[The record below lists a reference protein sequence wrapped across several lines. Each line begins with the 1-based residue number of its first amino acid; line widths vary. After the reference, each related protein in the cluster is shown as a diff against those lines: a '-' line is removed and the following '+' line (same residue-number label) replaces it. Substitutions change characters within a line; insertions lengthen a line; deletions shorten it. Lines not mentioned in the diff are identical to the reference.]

1 MNSVGVLIKKTMKP
15 LSEYPRPQFKRDSY
29 ICLNGTWE
37 YAIRK
42 EETIPESFD
51 GEILVPYSPEVEK
64 SGVNKEVMPDD
75 YLFYR
80 LNYKIPKEFIK
91 DKVILH
97 FGAVDQIAEV
107 FINGQFAIKHIG
119 GFLPFSVDIKPFL
132 KDNKVEIIL
141 RVVDTTNASYH
152 SSGKQS
158 LNPGGIWYKPQS
170 GIYMPVWMES
180 VSNGYI
186 ESLKITPDIDKKL
199 VKISFKSANKSAKLH
214 LNGKIYDVEA
224 DKENVIEI
232 DDMKLWSPENPY
244 LYNFKI
250 TNDVDEVES
259 YFAMRKVSLVK
270 NDKNQLVIALNNKP
284 YFMKGVLD
292 QGYYQ
297 DGLLTPNSDE
307 DYINDIKLIKSLGF
321 NVSRKHIKIESLRWY
336 YHCDR
341 LGLLVWQDFVNGC
354 TKYDFWLN
362 QVPLFV
368 RYKISDHRYNKFFRE
383 NEEGRKEAYQ
393 EFLDTIDLLYNSPS
407 IVLWTIF
414 NEAWGQFDAK
424 EIYEKLKQVDPTRL
438 YDHASGWHDQGS
450 SDVKSMHIYKWK
462 VKVPS
467 KRKIKNRAFVCSE
480 CGAYI
485 LDKRLKEAKKKEGF
499 IYLLFNNKEDFQ
511 KEYERFI
518 KEEIIP
524 AKKNGMSAFIY
535 TQASDVEEEMNG
547 FVSYDRK
554 EIKVDIDVIK
564 KANDSI
570 D

>member
-1 MNSVGVLIKKTMKP
+1 MKNQP

-29 ICLNGTWE
+29 ICLNGYWE

-42 EETIPESFD
+42 NENIPDVFD
-51 GEILVPYSPEVEK
+51 EQILVPYSPEVEK
-64 SGVNKEVMPDD
+64 SGVNKKVMPDD

-80 LNYKIPKEFIK
+80 LNYKIPEDFIK

-97 FGAVDQIAEV
+97 FGAVDQIAEL
-107 FINGQFAIKHIG
+107 FINGQFVIKHIG
-119 GFLPFSVDIKPFL
+119 GYLPFSVDIKPYL
-132 KDNKVEIIL
+132 KNNETEILL
-141 RVVDTTNASYH
+141 RVRDTTNTSFH
-152 SSGKQS
+152 STGKQS
-158 LNPGGIWYKPQS
+158 LNPGGIWYQPQS
-170 GIYMPVWMES
+170 GVYMPVWMES
-180 VSNGYI
+180 VNYGYI
-186 ESLKITPDIDKKL
+186 EEIKITPDIDKQSVIIRL
-199 VKISFKSANKSAKLH
+199 KSENKSAKLK
-214 LNGKIYDVEA
+214 LNDKIYDLKT
-224 DKENVIEI
+224 DSDNVIKI
-232 DDMKLWSPENPY
+232 DGPKLWSPELPY
-244 LYNFKI
+244 LYEFEIYNE
-250 TNDVDEVES
+250 VDRIQS
-259 YFAMRKVSLVK
+259 YFAMRKVSLIK
-270 NDKNQLVIALNNKP
+270 NKDGRLVIALNNQE

-292 QGYYQ
+292 QGYYN
-297 DGLLTPNSDE
+297 DGWLTPNSDD
-307 DYINDIKLIKSLGF
+307 DYINDINLIKALGF

-368 RYKISDHRYNKFFRE
+368 RYKISDHRYKKFFRE

-393 EFLDTIDLLYNSPS
+393 EFLNTIDLLYNSPS

-424 EIYEKLKQVDPTRL
+424 EIYDKLKQIDPTRL
-438 YDHASGWHDQGS
+438 YDHASGWHDQKSG
-450 SDVKSMHIYKWK
+450 DFKSMHIYKWK

-467 KRKIKNRAFVCSE
+467 KRKIGNRAFICSE

-511 KEYERFI
+511 KEYARFI

-535 TQASDVEEEMNG
+535 TQISDVEEEMNG
-547 FVSYDRK
+547 FVTYDRK
-554 EIKVDIDVIK
+554 EIKVDIKAIK
-564 KANDSI
+564 EINDSI
-570 D
+570 

>member
-1 MNSVGVLIKKTMKP
+1 MKQIP
-15 LSEYPRPQFKRDSY
+15 LSEYPRPQLKRDSY
-29 ICLNGTWE
+29 ICLNGYWD
-37 YAIRK
+37 YAFK
-42 EETIPESFD
+42 DNENIPDTYD
-51 GEILVPYSPEVEK
+51 GQILVPFSPEVEK
-64 SGVNKEVMPDD
+64 SGVNKTLLPDQ

-80 LNYKIPKEFIK
+80 LKYTIPKDFIK

-97 FGAVDQIAEV
+97 FGAVDQIAEL
-107 FINGQFAIKHIG
+107 FINDKFVLKHIG
-119 GFLPFSVDIKPFL
+119 GFLPFSIDIKPYL
-132 KDNKVEIIL
+132 KDENVEIIL
-141 RVVDTTNASYH
+141 RVQDTTNASYH
-152 SSGKQS
+152 SSGKQA

-180 VSNGYI
+180 VKEGYI
-186 ESLKITPDIDKKL
+186 EKLKITPDIDNNSVTIRYISSLKEGKL
-199 VKISFKSANKSAKLH
+199 I
-214 LNGKIYDVEA
+214 LNDKAYDVLA
-224 DKENVIEI
+224 NIDNVIKI
-232 DDMKLWSPENPY
+232 DDPILWSPENPH
-244 LYNFKI
+244 LYEFKI
-250 TNDVDEVES
+250 INDVDEISS
-259 YFAMRKVSLVK
+259 YFAMRKISLIK
-270 NDKNQLVIALNNKP
+270 NKKNKLVIALNNQE

-307 DYINDIKLIKSLGF
+307 DYINDIKLIKDLGF

-368 RYKISDHRYNKFFRE
+368 RYKINDHRYKKFFRE

-393 EFLDTIDLLYNSPS
+393 EFLDTIDLLYNSPC

-414 NEAWGQFDAK
+414 NEGWGQFDAK
-424 EIYEKLKQVDPTRL
+424 DIYEKLKLVDPTRL

-462 VKVPS
+462 VKVPNRFKL
-467 KRKIKNRAFVCSE
+467 KRRAYVCSE

-485 LDKRLKEAKKKEGF
+485 LDKRLKDAKKKEGF

-518 KEEIIP
+518 QKEIKP
-524 AKKNGMSAFIY
+524 AKEKGMSAFIY
-535 TQASDVEEEMNG
+535 TQISDVEEEMNG
-547 FVSYDRK
+547 FISYDRK
-554 EIKVDIDVIK
+554 EIKVNKEVIK
-564 KANDSI
+564 NINDSI
-570 D
+570 

>member
-1 MNSVGVLIKKTMKP
+1 MNKP
-15 LSEYPRPQFKRDSY
+15 LSEYPRPQLRRDSY
-29 ICLNGTWE
+29 ICLNGYWE
-37 YAIRK
+37 YAIR
-42 EETIPESFD
+42 TIESIPDVFD
-51 GEILVPYSPEVEK
+51 GQILVPFSPEVEK
-64 SGVNKEVMPDD
+64 SGVNKVITPKD

-80 LNYKIPKEFIK
+80 LKYEIPKEFIK

-97 FGAVDQIAEV
+97 FGAVDQITEL
-107 FINGQFAIKHIG
+107 FINGKFVLKHVG
-119 GFLPFSVDIKPFL
+119 GFLPFSCDIKPYL
-132 KDNKVEIIL
+132 EDNKLEIVL
-141 RVVDTTNASYH
+141 RVQDTTNSSYH
-152 SSGKQS
+152 SSGKQA

-180 VSNGYI
+180 VKEGFI
-186 ESLKITPDIDKKL
+186 EKIKITPDIDKKVVNL
-199 VKISFKSANKSAKLH
+199 RFISSEKTAKLD
-214 LNGKIYDVEA
+214 LNGRILDVKA
-224 DKENVIEI
+224 NFDNIVEI
-232 DDMKLWSPENPY
+232 PDVKLWTPENPY
-244 LYNFKI
+244 LYEFKLS
-250 TNDVDEVES
+250 NSVDEISS
-259 YFAMRKVSLVK
+259 YFAMRKISLVK
-270 NDKNQLVIALNNKP
+270 NEKGMKVIALNNEP

-307 DYINDIKLIKSLGF
+307 DYINDINLIKSLGF

-368 RYKISDHRYNKFFRE
+368 RYKISDKKYKKFFRE
-383 NEEGRKEAYQ
+383 DEEGRKEAYQ
-393 EFLDTIDLLYNSPS
+393 EFLDTIDLLYNSPC

-414 NEAWGQFDAK
+414 NEAWGQFNAK
-424 EIYEKLKQVDPTRL
+424 EIYEKLKVVDPTRL

-467 KRKIKNRAFVCSE
+467 KHKIKNRAYVCSE

-511 KEYERFI
+511 NEYVRFVT
-518 KEEIIP
+518 KEIIP
-524 AKKNGMSAFIY
+524 AKRAGMSAFIY
-535 TQASDVEEEMNG
+535 TQLSDVEEEMNG

-554 EIKVDIDVIK
+554 EIKVDISTIADINNK
-564 KANDSI
+564 I
-570 D
+570 

>member
-1 MNSVGVLIKKTMKP
+1 MKQP

-29 ICLNGTWE
+29 ICLNGYWE

-42 EETIPESFD
+42 EESIPESFD
-51 GEILVPYSPEVEK
+51 GQILVPYSPEVEK
-64 SGVNKEVMPDD
+64 SGVNKQVMPDD

-80 LNYKIPKEFIK
+80 LKTTIPSDFIK

-119 GFLPFSVDIKPFL
+119 GFLPFSLNIKPFL
-132 KDNKVEIIL
+132 KDENLEIVL
-141 RVVDTTNASYH
+141 RVVDTTNTSYH

-158 LNPGGIWYKPQS
+158 LKLEGIWYKAQS

-180 VSNGYI
+180 VKNGYI
-186 ESLKITPDIDKKL
+186 ESLKITPNIDENTIT
-199 VKISFKSANKSAKLH
+199 VRFKSDIKEAKLK
-214 LNGKIYDVEA
+214 LNFKIYDVEA
-224 DKENVIEI
+224 DKDNVIEI
-232 DDMKLWSPENPY
+232 ENPKLWSPESPT
-244 LYNFKI
+244 LYEFTLSNK
-250 TNDVDEVES
+250 VDEVSS
-259 YFAMRKVSLVK
+259 YFAMRKISLVK
-270 NDKNQLVIALNNKP
+270 NKEGKLVIALNNKE

-307 DYINDIKLIKSLGF
+307 DYINDINLIKSLGF

-354 TKYDFWLN
+354 TKYNFWLN

-368 RYKISDHRYNKFFRE
+368 RYKISDKKHKAFFRE
-383 NEEGRKEAYQ
+383 DEEGRKEAYQ
-393 EFLDTIDLLYNSPS
+393 EFLDTIDLLYNSPC

-414 NEAWGQFDAK
+414 NEAWGQFDSK
-424 EIYEKLKQVDPTRL
+424 EIYEKLKTIDPTRL

-450 SDVKSMHIYKWK
+450 GDFKSMHIYKWK
-462 VKVPS
+462 VKVPN
-467 KRKIKNRAFVCSE
+467 KRKIGERAFICSE

-511 KEYERFI
+511 NEYERFV

-524 AKKNGMSAFIY
+524 AKDNGMSAFIY
-535 TQASDVEEEMNG
+535 TQISDVEEEMNG
-547 FVSYDRK
+547 FISYDRQ
-554 EIKVDIDVIK
+554 EIKVDIDRIK
-564 KANDSI
+564 AINDLI
-570 D
+570 

>member
-1 MNSVGVLIKKTMKP
+1 MKQNQIP

-29 ICLNGTWE
+29 ICLNGYWE

-42 EETIPESFD
+42 EEKIPSKFD
-51 GEILVPYSPEVEK
+51 GEILVPFSPEVSK
-64 SGVNKEVMPDD
+64 SGVNKTVLPDD

-80 LNYKIPKEFIK
+80 LNLDLPSEFIK

-107 FINGQFAIKHIG
+107 FVNEQFIMKHIG
-119 GFLPFSVDIKPFL
+119 GFLPFEMDIKPYL
-132 KDNKVEIIL
+132 KEGKGTLVV
-141 RVVDTTNASYH
+141 RVQDTTNASYH
-152 SSGKQS
+152 SSGKQH
-158 LNPGGIWYKPQS
+158 LKPEGIWYKPQS
-170 GIYMPVWMES
+170 GIYMSVWLES
-180 VSNGYI
+180 VKEGYI
-186 ESLKITPDIDKKL
+186 EKLKITPDIDEKVLKL
-199 VKISFKSANKSAKLH
+199 SFKSSNKFAKLK
-214 LNGKIYDVEA
+214 LNNRIYEIEV
-224 DKENVIEI
+224 DKENIIPIENPR
-232 DDMKLWSPENPY
+232 LWSPEDPY
-244 LYNFKI
+244 LYEFVI
-250 TNDVDEVES
+250 SNDVDEVSS
-259 YFAMRKVSLVK
+259 YFAMRKVSLTTNEK
-270 NDKNQLVIALNNKP
+270 GMKVIALNNKP

-292 QGYYQ
+292 QGYYA

-307 DYINDIKLIKSLGF
+307 DYINDINLIKALGF
-321 NVSRKHIKIESLRWY
+321 NVSRKHIKIESMRWY

-368 RYKISDHRYNKFFRE
+368 RYKINDHRYKKFFRE

-393 EFLDTIDLLYNSPS
+393 EFLDTIDLLYNSPC
-407 IVLWTIF
+407 IVYWTIF

-424 EIYEKLKQVDPTRL
+424 EMYEKLKVVDPTRI

-467 KRKIKNRAFVCSE
+467 KHKLKGRAFVCSE

-511 KEYERFI
+511 KEYIRFI
-518 KEEIIP
+518 NEEIKP
-524 AKKNGMSAFIY
+524 AKENGMSGFIY
-535 TQASDVEEEMNG
+535 TQLSDVEEEMNG
-547 FVSYDRK
+547 FITYDRK
-554 EIKVDIDVIK
+554 EIKVDIPVIK
-564 KANDSI
+564 EINESF
-570 D
+570 

>member
-1 MNSVGVLIKKTMKP
+1 MKQP

-29 ICLNGTWE
+29 VCLNGYWE

-42 EETIPESFD
+42 EEAIPESFD
-51 GEILVPYSPEVEK
+51 GQILVPYSPEVEK
-64 SGVNKEVMPDD
+64 SGVNKTIMPDD

-80 LNYKIPKEFIK
+80 LKTTIPTSFIK

-107 FINGQFAIKHIG
+107 FINGQFAIKHVG
-119 GFLPFSVDIKPFL
+119 GFLPFCADIKPFL
-132 KDNKVEIIL
+132 KDENLEIIL
-141 RVVDTTNASYH
+141 RVQDTTNTSYH

-158 LNPGGIWYKPQS
+158 LKPEGIWYKAQS

-180 VSNGYI
+180 VKEGYI
-186 ESLKITPDIDKKL
+186 EKLKITPDIDKNIVIL
-199 VKISFKSANKSAKLH
+199 RFDSSNKSAKVK
-214 LNGKIYDVEA
+214 LNGKIYDVLA
-224 DKENVIEI
+224 GQDNIIEI
-232 DDMKLWSPENPY
+232 ENPKLWSPESPY
-244 LYNFKI
+244 LYEFKI
-250 TNDVDEVES
+250 FNDVDEVDS
-259 YFAMRKVSLVK
+259 YFAMRKISLIK
-270 NDKNQLVIALNNKP
+270 NKDGMLVIALNNKE

-307 DYINDIKLIKSLGF
+307 DYINDINLIKSLGF
-321 NVSRKHIKIESLRWY
+321 NVSRKHIKIESMRWY
-336 YHCDR
+336 YYCDR

-354 TKYDFWLN
+354 TKYNFWLN

-368 RYKISDHRYNKFFRE
+368 RYKISDKKHKQFFRE
-383 NEEGRKEAYQ
+383 DEEGRKEAYQ
-393 EFLDTIDLLYNSPS
+393 EFLDTIDLLYNSPC

-414 NEAWGQFDAK
+414 NEAWGQFDSK
-424 EIYEKLKQVDPTRL
+424 EIYENLKVIDPTRL

-450 SDVKSMHIYKWK
+450 GDFKSMHIYKWK

-467 KRKIKNRAFVCSE
+467 KRKIGNRAFICSE

-524 AKKNGMSAFIY
+524 AKKDGMSAFIY
-535 TQASDVEEEMNG
+535 TQISDVEEEMNG
-547 FVSYDRK
+547 FISYDRK
-554 EIKVDIDVIK
+554 EIKVDITKIK
-564 KANDSI
+564 EINDTI
-570 D
+570 

>member
-1 MNSVGVLIKKTMKP
+1 MSQTP

-42 EETIPESFD
+42 EEIIPDSFD

-64 SGVNKEVMPDD
+64 SGVNKVVMPDD
-75 YLFYR
+75 YLFHR
-80 LNYKIPKEFIK
+80 LHYEIPKEFIK

-132 KDNKVEIIL
+132 KDNNVEIIL

-214 LNGKIYDVEA
+214 LNGEIYDVEA
-224 DKENVIEI
+224 DKENIIEI
-232 DDMKLWSPENPY
+232 DDMRLWSPENPY

-250 TNDVDEVES
+250 SNEVDEVES
-259 YFAMRKVSLVK
+259 YFAMRKVSLIK
-270 NDKNQLVIALNNKP
+270 NDKNQLVIALNNQP

-368 RYKISDHRYNKFFRE
+368 RYKISDHRYKKFFRE

-393 EFLDTIDLLYNSPS
+393 EFLDTIDLLYNSPC

-438 YDHASGWHDQGS
+438 YDHASGWHDQGF

-462 VKVPS
+462 VKVPF

-554 EIKVDIDVIK
+554 EIKVDINVIK

>member
-1 MNSVGVLIKKTMKP
+1 MNKQP

-29 ICLNGTWE
+29 ICLNGYWE

-42 EETIPESFD
+42 EEAIPDVFD
-51 GEILVPYSPEVEK
+51 GQILVPFSPEVAK
-64 SGVNKEVMPDD
+64 SGVNKVVMPDD

-80 LNYKIPKEFIK
+80 LYYEIPKDFIK

-119 GFLPFSVDIKPFL
+119 GFLPFSVDIKPYL
-132 KDNKVEIIL
+132 KGNKAEIIL
-141 RVVDTTNASYH
+141 RVQDTTNSSYH
-152 SSGKQS
+152 SSGKQA
-158 LNPGGIWYKPQS
+158 LKPGGIWYKPQS

-180 VSNGYI
+180 VKTGYI
-186 ESLKITPDIDKKL
+186 ESIKITPDIDEKVL
-199 VKISFKSANKSAKLH
+199 KISFKSENKSAKLE
-214 LNGKIYDVEA
+214 LNNQIYDLVAE
-224 DKENVIEI
+224 KENIIPVS
-232 DDMKLWSPENPY
+232 DMHLWSPEDPY

-250 TNDVDEVES
+250 YNAVDEVES
-259 YFAMRKVSLVK
+259 YFAMRKISLIK
-270 NDKNQLVIALNNKP
+270 NEKGMKVIALNNKP

-292 QGYYQ
+292 QGYFE

-307 DYINDIKLIKSLGF
+307 DYINDINLIKLLGF

-368 RYKISDHRYNKFFRE
+368 RYKINDHRYKAFFRD
-383 NEEGRKEAYQ
+383 NEEGRKETYQ
-393 EFLDTIDLLYNSPS
+393 EFLATIDLLYNSPS

-424 EIYEKLKQVDPTRL
+424 KIYEQLKQVDSTRL
-438 YDHASGWHDQGS
+438 FDHASGWHDQRSG
-450 SDVKSMHIYKWK
+450 DFKSMHIYKWK
-462 VKVPS
+462 IKVPS
-467 KRKIKNRAFVCSE
+467 KRKIGDRAFIVSE

-511 KEYERFI
+511 KEYIRFI
-518 KEEIIP
+518 NEEIKP
-524 AKKNGMSAFIY
+524 NVTKGLSAFIY
-535 TQASDVEEEMNG
+535 TQISDVEEEMNG
-547 FVSYDRK
+547 FVTYDRK
-554 EIKVDIDVIK
+554 EIKVDIPVIK
-564 KANDSI
+564 QINDEI
-570 D
+570 A

>member
-1 MNSVGVLIKKTMKP
+1 MSQQQIP
-15 LSEYPRPQFKRDSY
+15 LSEYPRPQLKRDSY
-29 ICLNGTWE
+29 ICLNGYWD
-37 YAIRK
+37 YAIRGI
-42 EETIPESFD
+42 EAIPDEYD
-51 GEILVPYSPEVEK
+51 GKILVPYSPETEK
-64 SGVNKEVMPDD
+64 SGVNKIVTPND

-80 LNYKIPKEFIK
+80 LNYKLPKDFIK
-91 DKVILH
+91 DIVILH

-107 FINGQFAIKHIG
+107 FINGKFALKHVG
-119 GFLPFSVDIKPFL
+119 GFLPFSLDVKPYMNDENL
-132 KDNKVEIIL
+132 EIVL
-141 RVVDTTNASYH
+141 RVQDTTDSSYH
-152 SSGKQS
+152 SSGKQK
-158 LNPGGIWYKPQS
+158 LKPEGIWYKPQS
-170 GIYMPVWMES
+170 GIYMPVWIES
-180 VSNGYI
+180 VRVGFI
-186 ESLKITPDIDKKL
+186 ERLRITPNIDAKTL
-199 VKISFKSANKSAKLH
+199 QISFQSTKKSAKLE
-214 LNGKIYDVEA
+214 LNGSVYDIFA
-224 DKENVIEI
+224 NQDSIIPIENPIF
-232 DDMKLWSPENPY
+232 WSPETPY

-250 TNDVDEVES
+250 YNDVDEVES
-259 YFAMRKVSLVK
+259 YFAMRKISLIK
-270 NDKNQLVIALNNKP
+270 DEQNRFVIALNNQP

-297 DGLLTPNSDE
+297 DGLLTPNSDQ
-307 DYINDIKLIKSLGF
+307 DYINDINLIKSLGF

-368 RYKISDHRYNKFFRE
+368 RYKINDHQYKKFFRD
-383 NEEGRKEAYQ
+383 NEEGRKETYQ
-393 EFLDTIDLLYNSPS
+393 EFLDTVELLYNSPC

-424 EIYEKLKQVDPTRL
+424 EIYEKLKAVDPTRL

-467 KRKIKNRAFVCSE
+467 KRKIKDRAFVCSE

-511 KEYERFI
+511 KEYVRFI
-518 KEEIIP
+518 TKEIIP
-524 AKKNGMSAFIY
+524 AKRAGMSAFIY
-535 TQASDVEEEMNG
+535 TQLSDVEEEMNG
-547 FVSYDRK
+547 FVTYDRK
-554 EIKVDIDVIK
+554 EIKVDIDKIK
-564 KANDSI
+564 EINEAI
-570 D
+570 

>member
-1 MNSVGVLIKKTMKP
+1 MKQP

-29 ICLNGTWE
+29 ICLNGYWE

-42 EETIPESFD
+42 EENIPDSFD
-51 GEILVPYSPEVEK
+51 GQILVPYSPEVEK
-64 SGVNKEVMPDD
+64 SGVNKTVMPDD

-80 LNYKIPKEFIK
+80 LKTTIPSDFIK

-132 KDNKVEIIL
+132 KDENVEIVL
-141 RVVDTTNASYH
+141 RVVDTTNTSYH

-158 LNPGGIWYKPQS
+158 LKPEGIWYKAQS

-180 VSNGYI
+180 VKNGYI
-186 ESLKITPDIDKKL
+186 ESLKITPNIDENTIT
-199 VKISFKSANKSAKLH
+199 VRFKSEIKKAKLQ
-214 LNGKIYDVEA
+214 LNYKVYDVEA
-224 DKENVIEI
+224 DKDNVIEI
-232 DDMKLWSPENPY
+232 EDPKLWSPESPT
-244 LYNFKI
+244 LYEFTISN
-250 TNDVDEVES
+250 TVDEVSS
-259 YFAMRKVSLVK
+259 YFAMRKISLVK
-270 NDKNQLVIALNNKP
+270 NKEGKLVIALNNQE

-307 DYINDIKLIKSLGF
+307 DYINDINLIKSLGF

-354 TKYDFWLN
+354 TKYNFWLN

-368 RYKISDHRYNKFFRE
+368 KYKISDKRHKTFFRE

-393 EFLDTIDLLYNSPS
+393 EFLDTIDLLYNSPC

-414 NEAWGQFDAK
+414 NEAWGQFDSK
-424 EIYEKLKQVDPTRL
+424 EIYEKLKVIDPTRL

-450 SDVKSMHIYKWK
+450 GDFKSMHIYKWK

-467 KRKIKNRAFVCSE
+467 KRKIGERAFICSE

-524 AKKNGMSAFIY
+524 AKKDGMSAFIY
-535 TQASDVEEEMNG
+535 TQISDVEEEMNG
-547 FVSYDRK
+547 FISYDRK
-554 EIKVDIDVIK
+554 EIKVDIDKIK
-564 KANDSI
+564 SI
-570 D
+570 NEAI

>member
-1 MNSVGVLIKKTMKP
+1 MKQVP
-15 LSEYPRPQFKRDSY
+15 LSEYPRPQLKRDSY
-29 ICLNGTWE
+29 LCLNGLWE

-42 EETIPESFD
+42 DDAIPEVFD
-51 GEILVPYSPEVEK
+51 GTILVPYSPEVEK
-64 SGVNKEVMPDD
+64 SGVNKVVMPDD

-80 LNYKIPKEFIK
+80 LNYEIPQGFIK

-97 FGAVDQIAEV
+97 FCAIDQIAEV
-107 FINGQFAIKHIG
+107 FINGQFVAKHIG
-119 GFLPFSVDIKPFL
+119 GFLPFSVDIKPYI
-132 KDNKVEIIL
+132 KNQEVEIVL
-141 RVVDTTNASYH
+141 RVKDTTNTSFH

-158 LNPGGIWYKPQS
+158 LKPGGIWYKPQS

-186 ESLKITPDIDKKL
+186 EKLKITPDIDSKT
-199 VKISFKSANKSAKLH
+199 VIIAFKSEEKSAKLE
-214 LNGKIYDVEA
+214 LNGKIYEVEA
-224 DKENVIEI
+224 NKDNVISVDEL
-232 DDMKLWSPENPY
+232 KLWSPENPY
-244 LYNFKI
+244 LYEFKI
-250 TNDVDEVES
+250 FNKYDEVNS
-259 YFAMRKVSLVK
+259 YFAMRKVSLIK
-270 NDKNQLVIALNNKP
+270 NKDGMPVIALNNQE

-307 DYINDIKLIKSLGF
+307 DYINDINLIKSLGF

-341 LGLLVWQDFVNGC
+341 LGLLVWQDFVNSC

-368 RYKISDHRYNKFFRE
+368 RYKINDHKYKKFFRE
-383 NEEGRKEAYQ
+383 NEEGRKETYQ

-424 EIYEKLKQVDPTRL
+424 EIYEKLKEIDKTRL
-438 YDHASGWHDQGS
+438 FDHASGWHDQGS
-450 SDVKSMHIYKWK
+450 GDFKSMHIYKWK

-467 KRKIKNRAFVCSE
+467 KRKLKGRAFICSE

-511 KEYERFI
+511 KEYDRFI

-524 AKKNGMSAFIY
+524 SKNKGMSAFIY
-535 TQASDVEEEMNG
+535 TQISDVEEEMNG
-547 FVSYDRK
+547 FISYDRK
-554 EIKVDIDVIK
+554 EIKVDIDKIK
-564 KANDSI
+564 AINEAI
-570 D
+570 

>member
-1 MNSVGVLIKKTMKP
+1 MKLEKIP
-15 LSEYPRPQFKRDSY
+15 LSEYPRPQLQRESY
-29 ICLNGTWE
+29 ICLNGLWD

-42 EETIPESFD
+42 VDALPESFD
-51 GEILVPYSPEVEK
+51 GQILVPYSPEVEK
-64 SGVNKEVMPDD
+64 SGVNKLVMPDD
-75 YLFYR
+75 FIFYR
-80 LNYKIPKEFIK
+80 LKYQIPSDFIK
-91 DKVILH
+91 DKIILH
-97 FGAVDQIAEV
+97 FGAVDQIADV
-107 FINGQFAIKHIG
+107 FINRQFATNHVG
-119 GFLPFSVDIKPFL
+119 GFLPFSLDIKPFL
-132 KDNKVEIIL
+132 NGENDVEIL
-141 RVVDTTNASYH
+141 VRVVDTTNASIH

-158 LNPGGIWYKPQS
+158 LKPGGIWYKQQS
-170 GIYMPVWMES
+170 GIYMPVWLES
-180 VSNGYI
+180 VTEGYI
-186 ESLKITPDIDKKL
+186 EKLKITPNIDEKTVSICFNSTLKL
-199 VKISFKSANKSAKLH
+199 ANLE
-214 LNGKIYDVEA
+214 LEGKIYQIESNQ
-224 DKENVIEI
+224 ENVIPI
-232 DDMKLWSPENPY
+232 DDPKLWSPENPY
-244 LYNFKI
+244 LYEFKI
-250 TNDVDEVES
+250 SNDVDIIGS
-259 YFAMRKVSLVK
+259 YFAMRKISLIK
-270 NDKNQLVIALNNKP
+270 NDKGQLVIALNNKE

-307 DYINDIKLIKSLGF
+307 DYINDIQLVKNLGF

-368 RYKISDHRYNKFFRE
+368 RYKINDHHYKKFFRE
-383 NEEGRKEAYQ
+383 SEEGRKEAYQ
-393 EFLDTIDLLYNSPS
+393 EFVDTIDLLYNSPC

-424 EIYEKLKQVDPTRL
+424 EIYEKLKQIDPTRL

-467 KRKIKNRAFVCSE
+467 KRKINNRAFVCSE

-511 KEYERFI
+511 KEYIRFI
-518 KEEIIP
+518 KEEIKP
-524 AKKNGMSAFIY
+524 AKEKGMSAFIY
-535 TQASDVEEEMNG
+535 TQLSDVEEEMNG

-554 EIKVDIDVIK
+554 EIKVDIDTIK
-564 KANDSI
+564 QANDI
-570 D
+570 I

>member
-1 MNSVGVLIKKTMKP
+1 MNNQP

-29 ICLNGTWE
+29 ICLNGYWE
-37 YAIRK
+37 YAIR
-42 EETIPESFD
+42 TIESIPDVFD
-51 GEILVPYSPEVEK
+51 GQILVPYSPETEK
-64 SGVNKEVMPDD
+64 SGVNKTVTPKD

-80 LNYKIPKEFIK
+80 LRYEIPQDFIK

-97 FGAVDQIAEV
+97 FGAVDQIAEL
-107 FINGQFAIKHIG
+107 FINGKFVMKHVG
-119 GFLPFSVDIKPFL
+119 GFLPFSCDIKPFL
-132 KDNKVEIIL
+132 EDNKLEIIL
-141 RVVDTTNASYH
+141 RIQDTTNSSYH

-158 LNPGGIWYKPQS
+158 LNPVGIWYKPQS

-180 VSNGYI
+180 VKLGYI
-186 ESLKITPDIDKKL
+186 EKIKITPDIDKNL
-199 VKISFKSANKSAKLH
+199 VKLQFISDEKTAKVE
-214 LNGKIYDVEA
+214 LNGKIYDVKANE
-224 DKENVIEI
+224 ENIINIMWV
-232 DDMKLWSPENPY
+232 KLWTPENPY
-244 LYNFKI
+244 LYHFKI
-250 TNDVDEVES
+250 YNSVDKVES
-259 YFAMRKVSLVK
+259 YFAMRKVSLIK
-270 NDKNQLVIALNNKP
+270 NKKGQFVIALNNEE

-297 DGLLTPNSDE
+297 DGLLTPNTDE
-307 DYINDIKLIKSLGF
+307 DYINDINLIKSLGF

-368 RYKISDHRYNKFFRE
+368 RYKISDKKYKKFFRE
-383 NEEGRKEAYQ
+383 NEEGRKETYQ
-393 EFLDTIDLLYNSPS
+393 EFLDTIDLLYNSPC

-424 EIYEKLKQVDPTRL
+424 EIYEKLKAIDNTRL

-467 KRKIKNRAFVCSE
+467 KHKIKNRAFVCSE

-485 LDKRLKEAKKKEGF
+485 LDKRLKETKKKEGF

-511 KEYERFI
+511 KEYVRFI
-518 KEEIIP
+518 TQEIIP
-524 AKKNGMSAFIY
+524 AKRAGMSAFIY
-535 TQASDVEEEMNG
+535 TQLSDVEEEMNG
-547 FVSYDRK
+547 FVTYDRK
-554 EIKVDIDVIK
+554 EIKVDVDKIK
-564 KANDSI
+564 EINDKI
-570 D
+570 

>member
-1 MNSVGVLIKKTMKP
+1 MNQSQP

-29 ICLNGTWE
+29 ICLNGYWE

-42 EETIPESFD
+42 EEKIPAKFD
-51 GEILVPYSPEVEK
+51 GQILVPFSPEVSK
-64 SGVNKEVMPDD
+64 SEANKVVLPDD

-80 LNYKIPKEFIK
+80 LNLDLPSDFIK
-91 DKVILH
+91 DRVILH

-107 FINGQFAIKHIG
+107 FINDQFVMKHVG
-119 GFLPFSVDIKPFL
+119 GFLPFEMDIKPFL
-132 KDNKVEIIL
+132 KDGKGTLVV

-152 SSGKQS
+152 SSGKQH
-158 LNPGGIWYKPQS
+158 LKPEGIWYKPQS
-170 GIYMPVWMES
+170 GIYMPVWLES
-180 VSNGYI
+180 VNDGCI
-186 ESLKITPDIDKKL
+186 EKLKITPDIDEKVVKL
-199 VKISFKSANKSAKLH
+199 SFKSANKSAKLK
-214 LNGKIYDVEA
+214 LNNRIYEIEA
-224 DKENVIEI
+224 DKENIIPVENPI
-232 DDMKLWSPENPY
+232 LWSPENPY
-244 LYNFKI
+244 LYEFVIFNEA
-250 TNDVDEVES
+250 DEVSS
-259 YFAMRKVSLVK
+259 YFAMRKVSLMTNEK
-270 NDKNQLVIALNNKP
+270 DMKVIALNNEP

-292 QGYYQ
+292 QGYYA
-297 DGLLTPNSDE
+297 DALLTPNSDE
-307 DYINDIKLIKSLGF
+307 DYINDINLIKSLGF
-321 NVSRKHIKIESLRWY
+321 NVSRKHIKIESMRWY

-368 RYKISDHRYNKFFRE
+368 RYKINDHRYKKFFRE

-393 EFLDTIDLLYNSPS
+393 EFLDTIDLLYNSPC
-407 IVLWTIF
+407 IVYWTIF

-424 EIYEKLKQVDPTRL
+424 EIYEKLKVVDPTRI

-467 KRKIKNRAFVCSE
+467 KHKLKGRAYVCSE

-511 KEYERFI
+511 KEYIRFI
-518 KEEIIP
+518 NEEIIP
-524 AKKNGMSAFIY
+524 CKKKGMSGFIY
-535 TQASDVEEEMNG
+535 TQLSDVEEEMNG

-554 EIKVDIDVIK
+554 EIKVDIPVIK
-564 KANDSI
+564 DINDSI
-570 D
+570 

>member
-1 MNSVGVLIKKTMKP
+1 MSQIP
-15 LSEYPRPQFKRDSY
+15 LSEYPRPQLKRESY
-29 ICLNGTWE
+29 ICLNGLWD
-37 YAIRK
+37 YAIRGI
-42 EETIPESFD
+42 ESIPDVFD
-51 GEILVPYSPEVEK
+51 GKILVPYSPEVEK
-64 SGVNKEVMPDD
+64 SGVNKVVKPND

-80 LNYKIPKEFIK
+80 LDYKMPTDFIK

-107 FINGQFAIKHIG
+107 FINGKFALKHIG
-119 GFLPFSVDIKPFL
+119 GFLPFELDIKPFL
-132 KDNKVEIIL
+132 TDNKVQIVL
-141 RVVDTTNASYH
+141 RVQDTTNSSYH

-180 VSNGYI
+180 VSTGYI
-186 ESLKITPDIDKKL
+186 EKIQITPNIDNKTVNIVFKTSKK
-199 VKISFKSANKSAKLH
+199 AAKLA
-214 LNGKIYDVEA
+214 LNGKIYDIEA
-224 DKENVIEI
+224 DQDNIIEI
-232 DDMKLWSPENPY
+232 DDLKLWSPENPY
-244 LYNFKI
+244 LYEFKI
-250 TNDVDEVES
+250 YNDVDEINS
-259 YFAMRKVSLVK
+259 YFAMRKISLVK
-270 NDKNQLVIALNNKP
+270 KGKRLVIALNNQE

-307 DYINDIKLIKSLGF
+307 DYINDIKLIKNLGF

-368 RYKISDHRYNKFFRE
+368 RYKISDHRYKKFFRE

-393 EFLDTIDLLYNSPS
+393 EFLDTIDLLYNSPC

-424 EIYEKLKQVDPTRL
+424 EMYEKLKQIDPTRL

-462 VKVPS
+462 IKVPN
-467 KRKIKNRAFVCSE
+467 RRATKNRAYVCSE

-511 KEYERFI
+511 KEYTRFI

-524 AKKNGMSAFIY
+524 AKNKGMSAFIY
-535 TQASDVEEEMNG
+535 TQLSDVEEEMNG
-547 FVSYDRK
+547 FITYDRK
-554 EIKVDIDVIK
+554 EIKVDVETIK
-564 KANDSI
+564 QINDAI
-570 D
+570 

>member
-1 MNSVGVLIKKTMKP
+1 MNKP

-29 ICLNGTWE
+29 ICLNGYWE

-51 GEILVPYSPEVEK
+51 GQILVPYSPEVEK
-64 SGVNKEVMPDD
+64 SGVNKTVMPDD
-75 YLFYR
+75 YLFYK
-80 LNYKIPKEFIK
+80 LKTTIPSDFIK
-91 DKVILH
+91 DKVVLH

-107 FINGQFAIKHIG
+107 FINGEFAVKHIG
-119 GFLPFSVDIKPFL
+119 GFLPFSVDIRPYL
-132 KDNKVEIIL
+132 KDENLEIIL
-141 RVVDTTNASYH
+141 RVADTTNSSYH

-186 ESLKITPDIDKKL
+186 ESLKITPNIDENTVVL
-199 VKISFKSANKSAKLH
+199 LFKSEKSSAKVQ

-224 DKENVIEI
+224 NKDNVIQI
-232 DDMKLWSPENPY
+232 DNSRLWSPEDPY
-244 LYNFKI
+244 LYEFKI
-250 TNDVDEVES
+250 FNGVDEVES
-259 YFAMRKVSLVK
+259 YFAMRKISLVK
-270 NDKNQLVIALNNKP
+270 NKDNMLVIALNNKE

-354 TKYDFWLN
+354 TKYNFWLN

-368 RYKISDHRYNKFFRE
+368 RYRISDTKHKKFFRE

-414 NEAWGQFDAK
+414 NEAWGQFDSK
-424 EIYEKLKQVDPTRL
+424 EIYEKLKQIDPTRL

-450 SDVKSMHIYKWK
+450 GNFKSMHIYKWK
-462 VKVPS
+462 VKVPN
-467 KRKIKNRAFVCSE
+467 KRKIGNRAFIVSE

-485 LDKRLKEAKKKEGF
+485 LDKRLKDAKKKAGF

-511 KEYERFI
+511 KEYIRFI
-518 KEEIIP
+518 NEEIKP
-524 AKKNGMSAFIY
+524 SKENGMSAFIY
-535 TQASDVEEEMNG
+535 TQISDVEEEMNG
-547 FVSYDRK
+547 FVTYDRK
-554 EIKVDIDVIK
+554 EIKVDIDKIK
-564 KANDSI
+564 EINDSI
-570 D
+570 

>member
-1 MNSVGVLIKKTMKP
+1 MSNQP

-29 ICLNGTWE
+29 ICLNGYWE
-37 YAIRK
+37 YAIRNT
-42 EETIPESFD
+42 ETIPDVFD
-51 GEILVPYSPEVEK
+51 GQILVPYSPETEK
-64 SGVNKEVMPDD
+64 SGVNKTITPND

-80 LNYKIPKEFIK
+80 LRYEIPQDFIK

-97 FGAVDQIAEV
+97 FGAVDQIAEL
-107 FINGQFAIKHIG
+107 FINGNFVMKHVG
-119 GFLPFSVDIKPFL
+119 GFLPFSCDIKPYL
-132 KDNKVEIIL
+132 EDNKLEIIL
-141 RVVDTTNASYH
+141 RVQDTTNSSYH

-180 VSNGYI
+180 VKFGYI
-186 ESLKITPDIDKKL
+186 EKIKITPDIDKNIVKL
-199 VKISFKSANKSAKLH
+199 QFISDEKTAKVE
-214 LNGKIYDVEA
+214 LNGEIYDVKANE
-224 DKENVIEI
+224 ENIINIMWVN
-232 DDMKLWSPENPY
+232 LWTPENPY

-250 TNDVDEVES
+250 YNNVDKVES
-259 YFAMRKVSLVK
+259 YFAMRKISLIK
-270 NDKNQLVIALNNKP
+270 NKKGQFVIALNNQE

-307 DYINDIKLIKSLGF
+307 DYINDINLIKSLGF

-336 YHCDR
+336 YHCDH

-368 RYKISDHRYNKFFRE
+368 RYKISDKKYKKFFRE
-383 NEEGRKEAYQ
+383 NEEGRKETYQ
-393 EFLDTIDLLYNSPS
+393 EFLDTIDLLYNSPC

-424 EIYEKLKQVDPTRL
+424 EIYEKLKGIDNTRL

-462 VKVPS
+462 VKIPS

-511 KEYERFI
+511 KEYVRFI
-518 KEEIIP
+518 TQEIIP
-524 AKKNGMSAFIY
+524 AKSAGMSAFIY
-535 TQASDVEEEMNG
+535 TQLSDVEEEMNG
-547 FVSYDRK
+547 FVTYDRK
-554 EIKVDIDVIK
+554 EIKVDVDKIK
-564 KANDSI
+564 EINDKI
-570 D
+570 

>member
-1 MNSVGVLIKKTMKP
+1 MNQSQP

-29 ICLNGTWE
+29 ICLNGYWE

-42 EETIPESFD
+42 EDKIPAKFD
-51 GEILVPYSPEVEK
+51 GQILVPFSPEVSK
-64 SGVNKEVMPDD
+64 SEVNKVVLPDD

-80 LNYKIPKEFIK
+80 LNLDLPSDFIK

-107 FINGQFAIKHIG
+107 FVNDQFVMKHVG
-119 GFLPFSVDIKPFL
+119 GFLPFEMDIKPFL
-132 KDNKVEIIL
+132 KDGKGTLIV

-152 SSGKQS
+152 SSGKQH
-158 LNPGGIWYKPQS
+158 LKPEGIWYKPQS
-170 GIYMPVWMES
+170 GIYMPVWLES
-180 VSNGYI
+180 VNDGCI
-186 ESLKITPDIDKKL
+186 EKLKITPDIDEKVVKL
-199 VKISFKSANKSAKLH
+199 SFKSANKSAKLK
-214 LNGKIYDVEA
+214 LNNRIYEIEA
-224 DKENVIEI
+224 DKENNIPVENPI
-232 DDMKLWSPENPY
+232 LWSPENPY
-244 LYNFKI
+244 LYEFVIFNEA
-250 TNDVDEVES
+250 DEVSS
-259 YFAMRKVSLVK
+259 YFAMRKVSLMTNEK
-270 NDKNQLVIALNNKP
+270 GMKVIALNNEP

-292 QGYYQ
+292 QGYYA
-297 DGLLTPNSDE
+297 DALLTPNSDE
-307 DYINDIKLIKSLGF
+307 DYINDINLIKSLGF
-321 NVSRKHIKIESLRWY
+321 NVSRKHIKIESMRWY

-368 RYKISDHRYNKFFRE
+368 RYKINDHRYKKFFRE

-393 EFLDTIDLLYNSPS
+393 EFLDTIDLLYNSPC
-407 IVLWTIF
+407 IVYWTIF

-424 EIYEKLKQVDPTRL
+424 EIYEKLKVVDPTRI

-467 KRKIKNRAFVCSE
+467 KHKLKGRAYVCSE

-511 KEYERFI
+511 KEYIRFI
-518 KEEIIP
+518 NEEIIP
-524 AKKNGMSAFIY
+524 CKKKGMSGFIY
-535 TQASDVEEEMNG
+535 TQLSDVEEEMNG
-547 FVSYDRK
+547 FVTYDRK
-554 EIKVDIDVIK
+554 EIKVDIPVIK
-564 KANDSI
+564 DINDSI
-570 D
+570 

>member
-1 MNSVGVLIKKTMKP
+1 MKQP
-15 LSEYPRPQFKRDSY
+15 LNEYPRPQFKRDSY
-29 ICLNGTWE
+29 ICLNGYWE

-42 EETIPESFD
+42 DENIPESFD
-51 GEILVPYSPEVEK
+51 GQILVPFSPEVEK
-64 SGVNKEVMPDD
+64 SGVNKTVMPDD

-80 LNYKIPKEFIK
+80 LKTTIPGNFIK

-107 FINGQFAIKHIG
+107 FINGQFATKHIG
-119 GFLPFSVDIKPFL
+119 GFLPFSVNIKPFL
-132 KDNKVEIIL
+132 KDENLEIIL
-141 RVVDTTNASYH
+141 RVVDTTNTSYH

-158 LNPGGIWYKPQS
+158 LKPGGIWYKAQS

-180 VSNGYI
+180 VNNGYI
-186 ESLKITPDIDKKL
+186 ESLKITPNIDENTIT
-199 VKISFKSANKSAKLH
+199 VRFKSEIKSAKIK
-214 LNGKIYDVEA
+214 LNNNVYDVEA
-224 DKENVIEI
+224 DKDNVIEI
-232 DDMKLWSPENPY
+232 DNPKLWSPESPY
-244 LYNFKI
+244 LYEFIIHNE
-250 TNDVDEVES
+250 VDEVSS
-259 YFAMRKVSLVK
+259 YFAMRKISLVK
-270 NDKNQLVIALNNKP
+270 NKDGMLVIALNNKE

-297 DGLLTPNSDE
+297 NGLLTPDSDE
-307 DYINDIKLIKSLGF
+307 DYINDIKLIKALGF

-354 TKYDFWLN
+354 TKYNFWLN

-368 RYKISDHRYNKFFRE
+368 RYRISDKRYKAFFRE

-393 EFLDTIDLLYNSPS
+393 EFLDTIDLLYNSPC

-414 NEAWGQFDAK
+414 NEAWGQFDSK
-424 EIYEKLKQVDPTRL
+424 EIYEKLKVIDPTRL

-450 SDVKSMHIYKWK
+450 GDFKSMHIYKWK
-462 VKVPS
+462 VKVPN
-467 KRKIKNRAFVCSE
+467 KRKIGERAFICSE

-485 LDKRLKEAKKKEGF
+485 LDKRLKEAKKKDGF

-524 AKKNGMSAFIY
+524 AKNNGMSAFIY
-535 TQASDVEEEMNG
+535 TQISDVEEEMNG
-547 FVSYDRK
+547 FISYDRK
-554 EIKVDIDVIK
+554 EIKVDIDKIK
-564 KANDSI
+564 AINEAI
-570 D
+570 

>member
-1 MNSVGVLIKKTMKP
+1 MNNNQIP
-15 LSEYPRPQFKRDSY
+15 LSEYPRPQLKRDSY
-29 ICLNGTWE
+29 ICLNGYWD
-37 YAIRK
+37 YAIK
-42 EETIPESFD
+42 KDETIPKEYD
-51 GEILVPYSPEVEK
+51 GKILVPYSPEVEK
-64 SGVNKEVMPDD
+64 SEVNKTVMPDD

-80 LNYKIPKEFIK
+80 LNYKLPKEFIK
-91 DKVILH
+91 DIVILH

-107 FINGQFAIKHIG
+107 FINGKFALKHVG
-119 GFLPFSVDIKPFL
+119 GFLPFSLDVKPFMTDENL
-132 KDNKVEIIL
+132 EIVL
-141 RVVDTTNASYH
+141 RVQDTTDSSYR
-152 SSGKQS
+152 SSGKQK
-158 LNPGGIWYKPQS
+158 LKPEGIWYKPQS
-170 GIYMPVWMES
+170 GIYMPVWIES
-180 VSNGYI
+180 VRVGFI
-186 ESLKITPDIDKKL
+186 EKLKITPNIDAKTL
-199 VKISFKSANKSAKLH
+199 QISFQSSKKAAKLE
-214 LNGKIYDVEA
+214 LNGLTYDIEA
-224 DKENVIEI
+224 EKDNIISIENPI
-232 DDMKLWSPENPY
+232 LWSPENPY

-250 TNDVDEVES
+250 YNDVDAIES
-259 YFAMRKVSLVK
+259 YFAMRKISLVK
-270 NDKNQLVIALNNKP
+270 DDKNRLVIALNNEP

-307 DYINDIKLIKSLGF
+307 DYINDINLLKSLGF
-321 NVSRKHIKIESLRWY
+321 NVSRKHIKIEALRWY

-368 RYKISDHRYNKFFRE
+368 RYKINDHRYKKFFRE

-393 EFLDTIDLLYNSPS
+393 EFLDTIDLLYNSPC

-414 NEAWGQFDAK
+414 NEAWGQFDAR
-424 EIYEKLKQVDPTRL
+424 EIYEKLKLVDSTRL

-467 KRKIKNRAFVCSE
+467 KHKIGNRAFVCSE

-511 KEYERFI
+511 KEYVRFVT
-518 KEEIIP
+518 EEIIP
-524 AKKNGMSAFIY
+524 AKRAGMSAFIY
-535 TQASDVEEEMNG
+535 TQLSDVEEEMNG
-547 FVSYDRK
+547 FVTYDRK

-564 KANDSI
+564 AINDSI
-570 D
+570 K

>member
-1 MNSVGVLIKKTMKP
+1 MKQNKIP

-29 ICLNGTWE
+29 ICLNGYWE

-42 EETIPESFD
+42 EEEIPQEFD
-51 GEILVPYSPEVEK
+51 GQILVPFSPEVSK
-64 SGVNKEVMPDD
+64 SGVNKTVLPDD

-80 LNYKIPKEFIK
+80 LNVELPAEFVK

-107 FINGQFAIKHIG
+107 FVNDTFVMKHIG
-119 GFLPFSVDIKPFL
+119 GFLPFEMDIKPYL
-132 KDNKVEIIL
+132 KDNKATIIL

-152 SSGKQS
+152 SSGKQH
-158 LNPGGIWYKPQS
+158 LKPEGIWYKPQS
-170 GIYMPVWMES
+170 GIYMPVWLES
-180 VSNGYI
+180 VNTGYI
-186 ESLKITPDIDKKL
+186 ESMKITPDIDQK
-199 VKISFKSANKSAKLH
+199 VVHISFKSLNKHALIH
-214 LNGKIYDVEA
+214 LNKKIYDVEA
-224 DKENVIEI
+224 DKDNIISI

-244 LYNFKI
+244 LYEFKI
-250 TNDVDEVES
+250 SNDTDEVSS
-259 YFAMRKVSLVK
+259 YFAMRKISLIK
-270 NDKNQLVIALNNKP
+270 NEKGMKVIALNNEP

-307 DYINDIKLIKSLGF
+307 DYINDINLIKSLGF
-321 NVSRKHIKIESLRWY
+321 NVSRKHIKIESMRWY

-368 RYKISDHRYNKFFRE
+368 RYKINDHRYKTFFRE

-393 EFLDTIDLLYNSPS
+393 EFLDTIDLLYNCPC
-407 IVLWTIF
+407 IVYWTIF

-424 EIYEKLKQVDPTRL
+424 EMYEKLKPIDPTRIF
-438 YDHASGWHDQGS
+438 DHASGWHDQGS

-462 VKVPS
+462 VKVPV
-467 KRKIKNRAFVCSE
+467 KNKLKGRAFVCSE

-511 KEYERFI
+511 REYARFI
-518 KEEIIP
+518 NEEIIP
-524 AKKNGMSAFIY
+524 AKKHGMSGFIY
-535 TQASDVEEEMNG
+535 TQISDVEEEMNG
-547 FVSYDRK
+547 FITYDRK
-554 EIKVDIDVIK
+554 EVKVDIPVIK
-564 KANDSI
+564 EINDKL
-570 D
+570 

>member
-1 MNSVGVLIKKTMKP
+1 MNNKTP

-29 ICLNGTWE
+29 ICLNGLWE
-37 YAIRK
+37 YAIK
-42 EETIPESFD
+42 QTEEIPNVYD
-51 GEILVPYSPEVEK
+51 GQILVPYSPEVEK
-64 SGVNKEVMPDD
+64 SGVNKKVMPED

-80 LNYKIPKEFIK
+80 LKYEIPKEFIK

-107 FINGQFAIKHIG
+107 FINGQFAVKHIG
-119 GFLPFSVDIKPFL
+119 GFLPFSIDIKPFL
-132 KDNKVEIIL
+132 KDNNVEIVL
-141 RVVDTTNASYH
+141 RVQDTTNSSYH

-158 LNPGGIWYKPQS
+158 LKPEGIWYKQQS

-180 VSNGYI
+180 VKEGYI
-186 ESLKITPDIDKKL
+186 EKLKITPDIDNNS
-199 VKISFKSANKSAKLH
+199 VNIRFTSSIKSAKLL
-214 LNGKIYDVEA
+214 LNNQEVTVETDKDNIIKID
-224 DKENVIEI
+224 NPI
-232 DDMKLWSPENPY
+232 LWSPENPY
-244 LYNFKI
+244 LYEFVISNE
-250 TNDVDEVES
+250 VDKVSS
-259 YFAMRKVSLVK
+259 YFAMRKVSLIK
-270 NDKNQLVIALNNKP
+270 NEKGKLVIALNNKE

-307 DYINDIKLIKSLGF
+307 DYINDIMLVKNLGF

-368 RYKISDHRYNKFFRE
+368 RYKINDRRYKKFFRE

-393 EFLDTIDLLYNSPS
+393 EFLDTIDLLYNSPC

-424 EIYEKLKQVDPTRL
+424 EIYEKLKAIDPTRL

-511 KEYERFI
+511 KEYIRFI
-518 KEEIIP
+518 NEEIIP

-535 TQASDVEEEMNG
+535 TQLSDVEEEMNG
-547 FVSYDRK
+547 FITYDRK
-554 EIKVDIDVIK
+554 EIKVDTETIK
-564 KANDSI
+564 QINDTI
-570 D
+570 

>member
-1 MNSVGVLIKKTMKP
+1 MRQEKKP
-15 LSEYPRPQFKRDSY
+15 LSEYPRPQLKRDSY
-29 ICLNGTWE
+29 LCLNGYWE

-42 EETIPESFD
+42 EEAIPESFD
-51 GEILVPYSPEVEK
+51 GDILVPYSPETEV
-64 SGVNKEVMPDD
+64 SGVNKIVQPDD

-80 LNYKIPKEFIK
+80 LKTTIPVNFIK

-107 FINGQFAIKHIG
+107 FINGKFAIKHIG
-119 GFLPFSVDIKPFL
+119 GFLPFEVDIKPFL
-132 KDNKVEIIL
+132 KDENVEIIL
-141 RVVDTTNASYH
+141 RVIDTTNTSYH

-158 LNPGGIWYKPQS
+158 LTPGGIWYKPQS
-170 GIYMPVWMES
+170 GIYMPVWLES

-186 ESLKITPDIDKKL
+186 ESIKITPDIDSGS
-199 VKISFKSANKSAKLH
+199 VKISFKSEIKCAKLL
-214 LNGKIYDVEA
+214 LNDKKYDIEA
-224 DKENVIEI
+224 DSDNIIPIE
-232 DDMKLWSPENPY
+232 DMKLWSPESPY
-244 LYNFKI
+244 LYEFKI
-250 TNDVDEVES
+250 INGVDAVDS
-259 YFAMRKVSLVK
+259 YFAMRKVSLIK
-270 NDKNQLVIALNNKP
+270 NNKGRLVIALNNNE

-297 DGLLTPNSDE
+297 EGLLTPNSDQ
-307 DYINDIKLIKSLGF
+307 DYINDINLIKSLGF

-368 RYKISDHRYNKFFRE
+368 RYKISDKRYKAFFRE

-393 EFLDTIDLLYNSPS
+393 EFLDTIDLLYNCPC

-414 NEAWGQFDAK
+414 NEGWGQFDAK
-424 EIYEKLKQVDPTRL
+424 KIYEELKKVDPTRL

-450 SDVKSMHIYKWK
+450 GDFKSMHIYKWK

-467 KRKIKNRAFVCSE
+467 KHKVKNRAFICSE

-524 AKKNGMSAFIY
+524 SKQNGMSAFIY
-535 TQASDVEEEMNG
+535 TQISDVEEEMNG
-547 FVSYDRK
+547 FISYDRK
-554 EIKVDIDVIK
+554 EIKVDINAIK
-564 KANDSI
+564 KINDAI
-570 D
+570 

>member
-1 MNSVGVLIKKTMKP
+1 MNQKQKQP
-15 LSEYPRPQFKRDSY
+15 LSEYPRPQFVRDSY
-29 ICLNGTWE
+29 ICLNGYWE

-42 EETIPESFD
+42 EENIPDCFD
-51 GEILVPYSPEVEK
+51 GQILVPYSPEVEK
-64 SGVNKEVMPDD
+64 SGVSKTVMPDD

-80 LNYKIPKEFIK
+80 LKTTIPSNFIK
-91 DKVILH
+91 DKVFLH

-119 GFLPFSVDIKPFL
+119 GFLPFNVDIKPFL
-132 KDNKVEIIL
+132 KDENLEIVL
-141 RVVDTTNASYH
+141 RVKDTTNTSYH

-158 LNPGGIWYKPQS
+158 LKPEGIWYKAQS

-180 VSNGYI
+180 VNKGYI
-186 ESLKITPDIDKKL
+186 ESLKITPNIDENN
-199 VKISFKSANKSAKLH
+199 VTVRFKSEMKEAKLK
-214 LNGKIYDVEA
+214 LNYKVYDVEA
-224 DKENVIEI
+224 DKDNVIEI
-232 DDMKLWSPENPY
+232 ENPKLWSPESPS
-244 LYNFKI
+244 LYEFKI
-250 TNDVDEVES
+250 YNEVDEVSS
-259 YFAMRKVSLVK
+259 YFAMRKISLIRNK
-270 NDKNQLVIALNNKP
+270 DNRLVIALNNQE

-307 DYINDIKLIKSLGF
+307 DYINDINLIKSLGF
-321 NVSRKHIKIESLRWY
+321 NASRKHIKIESLRWY
-336 YHCDR
+336 YHCDG

-354 TKYDFWLN
+354 TKYNFWLN

-368 RYKISDHRYNKFFRE
+368 RYKISDKKHKAFFRE

-393 EFLDTIDLLYNSPS
+393 EFLDTIDLLYNSPC

-424 EIYEKLKQVDPTRL
+424 EIYEKLKLIDSTRL

-450 SDVKSMHIYKWK
+450 GDFKSMHIYKWK

-467 KRKIKNRAFVCSE
+467 KHKIGERAFICSE

-485 LDKRLKEAKKKEGF
+485 LDRRLKEAKKKEGF

-524 AKKNGMSAFIY
+524 AKNNGMSAFIY
-535 TQASDVEEEMNG
+535 TQISDVEEEMNG
-547 FVSYDRK
+547 FISYDRK
-554 EIKVDIDVIK
+554 EIKVDIDKIK
-564 KANDSI
+564 AINDLI
-570 D
+570 

>member
-1 MNSVGVLIKKTMKP
+1 MNKP
-15 LSEYPRPQFKRDSY
+15 LSEYPRPQLKRDSY
-29 ICLNGTWE
+29 ICLNGYWE
-37 YAIRK
+37 YAIR
-42 EETIPESFD
+42 TIESIPDVFD
-51 GEILVPYSPEVEK
+51 GQILVPYSPEVEK
-64 SGVNKEVMPDD
+64 SGVNKVITPKD

-80 LNYKIPKEFIK
+80 LKYEIPQEFIK

-97 FGAVDQIAEV
+97 FGAVDQIAEL
-107 FINGQFAIKHIG
+107 FINGQFVLKHVG
-119 GFLPFSVDIKPFL
+119 GFLPFSCDIKPYL
-132 KDNKVEIIL
+132 EGNKVEIVL
-141 RVVDTTNASYH
+141 RVQDTTNSSYH
-152 SSGKQS
+152 SSGKQA

-180 VSNGYI
+180 VKEGFI
-186 ESLKITPDIDKKL
+186 EKIKITPDIDKKVVNL
-199 VKISFKSANKSAKLH
+199 RFISSEKTAKLE
-214 LNGKIYDVEA
+214 LNGRILDVETNS
-224 DKENVIEI
+224 DNIIEI
-232 DDMKLWSPENPY
+232 PEMKLWSPENPY
-244 LYNFKI
+244 LYEFKLS
-250 TNDVDEVES
+250 NEVDEISS
-259 YFAMRKVSLVK
+259 YFAMRKISLIVNEK
-270 NDKNQLVIALNNKP
+270 GMKIIALNNEP

-297 DGLLTPNSDE
+297 DGLLTPNSDD
-307 DYINDIKLIKSLGF
+307 DYINDINLIKSLGF

-368 RYKISDHRYNKFFRE
+368 RYKISDKKYKKFFRE
-383 NEEGRKEAYQ
+383 DEEGRKEAYQ
-393 EFLDTIDLLYNSPS
+393 EFLDTIDLLYNSPC

-424 EIYEKLKQVDPTRL
+424 EIYEKLKVVDPTRL

-467 KRKIKNRAFVCSE
+467 KRKIKNRAYVCSE

-511 KEYERFI
+511 NEYVRFVT
-518 KEEIIP
+518 KEIIP
-524 AKKNGMSAFIY
+524 AKRAGMSAFIY
-535 TQASDVEEEMNG
+535 TQLSDVEEEMNG

-554 EIKVDIDVIK
+554 EIKVDISTIADINNK
-564 KANDSI
+564 I
-570 D
+570 

>member
-1 MNSVGVLIKKTMKP
+1 MSQKSIP

-29 ICLNGTWE
+29 ICLNGYWE
-37 YAIRK
+37 YAIK
-42 EETIPESFD
+42 KDDTIPEVFD
-51 GEILVPYSPEVEK
+51 GQILVPFSPETAK
-64 SGVNKEVMPDD
+64 SEVNKAVMPDD

-80 LNYKIPKEFIK
+80 LNLDLPTNFIK

-107 FINGQFAIKHIG
+107 FVNNKFVMKHIG
-119 GFLPFSVDIKPFL
+119 GFLPFEMDIKPYL
-132 KDNKVEIIL
+132 KDGKGTLIL
-141 RVVDTTNASYH
+141 RVQDTTNSTYH

-170 GIYMPVWMES
+170 GIYMPVWLES
-180 VSNGYI
+180 VSFGYI
-186 ESLKITPDIDKKL
+186 ETIKITPDIDEK
-199 VKISFKSANKSAKLH
+199 VCRITFKSENKSAKLL
-214 LNGKIYDVEA
+214 LNNQIFEIEA
-224 DKENVIEI
+224 EKENIIPVNG
-232 DDMKLWSPENPY
+232 MQLWSPEHPY

-250 TNDVDEVES
+250 INDADEVES
-259 YFAMRKVSLVK
+259 YFAMRKISLIENENGVK
-270 NDKNQLVIALNNKP
+270 IITLNNQP

-292 QGYYQ
+292 QGYYE
-297 DGLLTPNSDE
+297 DGFLTPNSDE
-307 DYINDIKLIKSLGF
+307 DYINDINLIKSLGF
-321 NVSRKHIKIESLRWY
+321 NVSRKHIKIESMRWY

-368 RYKISDHRYNKFFRE
+368 RYKINDHRYKKFFRE

-393 EFLDTIDLLYNSPS
+393 EFLQTIELLYNSPC
-407 IVLWTIF
+407 IVYWTIF

-424 EIYEKLKQVDPTRL
+424 EIYLKLREVDNTRL

-462 VKVPS
+462 VKVPA
-467 KRKIKNRAFVCSE
+467 KRILKGRAFVCSE

-511 KEYERFI
+511 KEYARFI
-518 KEEIIP
+518 HEEIIP

-535 TQASDVEEEMNG
+535 TQISDVEEEMNG
-547 FVSYDRK
+547 FVTYNRK
-554 EIKVDIDVIK
+554 EIKVDIDKIK
-564 KANDSI
+564 SINDSI
-570 D
+570 K

>member
-1 MNSVGVLIKKTMKP
+1 MKQP

-29 ICLNGTWE
+29 ICLNGYWE

-42 EETIPESFD
+42 EESIPESFD
-51 GEILVPYSPEVEK
+51 GQILVPFSPEVEK
-64 SGVNKEVMPDD
+64 SGVNKTVMPDD

-80 LNYKIPKEFIK
+80 LKTTIPGNFIK

-132 KDNKVEIIL
+132 KDENLEIIL
-141 RVVDTTNASYH
+141 RVADTTNTSYH

-158 LNPGGIWYKPQS
+158 LKPGGIWYKAQS

-180 VSNGYI
+180 VNNGYI
-186 ESLKITPDIDKKL
+186 ESLKITPNIDENTIT
-199 VKISFKSANKSAKLH
+199 VRFKSEIKSAKIK
-214 LNGKIYDVEA
+214 LNNNVYDVEA
-224 DKENVIEI
+224 DKDNVIEI
-232 DDMKLWSPENPY
+232 DNPKLWSPESPY
-244 LYNFKI
+244 LYEFTISNE
-250 TNDVDEVES
+250 VDKVSS
-259 YFAMRKVSLVK
+259 YFAMRKISLVNNK
-270 NDKNQLVIALNNKP
+270 DGMLVIALNNKE

-297 DGLLTPNSDE
+297 NGLLTPDSDE
-307 DYINDIKLIKSLGF
+307 DYINDIKLIKALGF

-354 TKYDFWLN
+354 TKYNFWLN

-368 RYKISDHRYNKFFRE
+368 RYRISDKRYKAFFRE

-393 EFLDTIDLLYNSPS
+393 EFLDTIDLLYNSPC

-414 NEAWGQFDAK
+414 NEAWGQFDSK
-424 EIYEKLKQVDPTRL
+424 EIYEKLKVIDPTRL

-450 SDVKSMHIYKWK
+450 GDFKSMHIYKWK
-462 VKVPS
+462 VKVPN
-467 KRKIKNRAFVCSE
+467 KRKIGERAFICSE

-485 LDKRLKEAKKKEGF
+485 LDKRLKEAKKKDGF

-524 AKKNGMSAFIY
+524 AKNNGMSAFIY
-535 TQASDVEEEMNG
+535 TQISDVEEEMNG
-547 FVSYDRK
+547 FISYDRK
-554 EIKVDIDVIK
+554 EIKVDIDKIK
-564 KANDSI
+564 AINEAI
-570 D
+570 

>member
-1 MNSVGVLIKKTMKP
+1 MSQVP
-15 LSEYPRPQFKRDSY
+15 LSEYPRPQLKRDSY
-29 ICLNGTWE
+29 ICLNGYWE
-37 YAIRK
+37 YAIK
-42 EETIPESFD
+42 KSEEIPDVFD
-51 GEILVPYSPEVEK
+51 GQILVPFSPEVEK
-64 SGVNKEVMPDD
+64 SGANKIVNPDD
-75 YLFYR
+75 YLFYK
-80 LNYKIPKEFIK
+80 LNYQIPKDFIK

-107 FINGQFAIKHIG
+107 FINGQFALKHIG
-119 GFLPFSVDIKPFL
+119 GFLPFSLDIKPFL
-132 KDNKVEIIL
+132 KDNNVEIIL
-141 RVVDTTNASYH
+141 RVVDTTNASIH

-158 LNPGGIWYKPQS
+158 LKPGGIWYKQQS

-180 VSNGYI
+180 VKEGYI
-186 ESLKITPDIDKKL
+186 EKLKITADVDSSSVNIRFTSSLKE
-199 VKISFKSANKSAKLH
+199 AKLI
-214 LNGKIYDVEA
+214 LGNKEIIIKADQDNIIKID
-224 DKENVIEI
+224 NPI
-232 DDMKLWSPENPY
+232 LWSPENPH
-244 LYNFKI
+244 LYYFVI
-250 TNDVDEVES
+250 SNDVDKVES
-259 YFAMRKVSLVK
+259 YFALRKISLIK
-270 NDKNQLVIALNNKP
+270 NEKGKLVIALNNKG

-297 DGLLTPNSDE
+297 EGLLTPNSDE
-307 DYINDIKLIKSLGF
+307 DYINDIMLVKNLGF

-368 RYKISDHRYNKFFRE
+368 RYKISDHKYKKFFRE

-393 EFLDTIDLLYNSPS
+393 EFLDTIDLLYNSPC

-424 EIYEKLKQVDPTRL
+424 DIYKKLKLVDPTRL

-467 KRKIKNRAFVCSE
+467 TRKIKNRAFVCSE

-511 KEYERFI
+511 KEYIRFI
-518 KEEIIP
+518 NEEIIP

-535 TQASDVEEEMNG
+535 TQLSDVEEEMNG
-547 FVSYDRK
+547 FVTYDRK
-554 EIKVDIDVIK
+554 EIKVDTAIIK
-564 KANDSI
+564 QVNDAI
-570 D
+570 